1 MTEPPQIRLLNLIS
15 GFIVTQAVGT
25 AVRLGIPDL
34 LADRPRTVV
43 ELAEASAASQ
53 DALGRLIRALV
64 SLGVFAEEDGV
75 VRNNEVSE
83 LLRSDVPMSL
93 EASARLF
100 SGLHFRTWTEAFDS
114 LKTGAPAFQ
123 RVHGEP
129 MWEWFGTHPDD
140 AAVFNR
146 AMANGAV
153 RRRMQLLEYDWSGVE
168 DVVDVGG
175 GTAAT
180 LTALLREQPHLTGTV
195 FDLEHACEEAERTIA
210 AAGVEGR
217 CRFVSGS
224 FFETV
229 PPGADAYVLSAILHD
244 WDDERAA
251 AILRTCR
258 TAARP
263 DSRLILVEA
272 IMVEGDEPDWMKLLD
287 LHMLVALG
295 GRERNEVEWRALL
308 ESAGFRLD
316 AARDGLLEASPA

>member
-1 MTEPPQIRLLNLIS
+1 
-15 GFIVTQAVGT
+15 
-25 AVRLGIPDL
+25 
-34 LADRPRTVV
+34 
-43 ELAEASAASQ
+43 
-53 DALGRLIRALV
+53 
-64 SLGVFAEEDGV
+64 
-75 VRNNEVSE
+75 
-83 LLRSDVPMSL
+83 MSL